1 VARVEIRVEARETEM
16 PPPVEGGGSQIE
28 EEQREKKGK

>member
-1 VARVEIRVEARETEM
+1 VAGEEIREREM
-16 PPPVEGGGSQIE
+16 PPPVKRGGNQIE